1 MPHLFSRFEMLVGPE
16 ALTKLKNAHVCVLG
30 LGGVGG
36 HATEALVRSGV
47 GTLTLVDHDTVSL
60 TNLNR
65 QIIATQST
73 LHQKK
78 TDAMEARAKDIN
90 PDIRIIKKD
99 LFFSAEN
106 IDTLD
111 FDTYDYIIDAID
123 SVSSKLTLIEEAK
136 KSHTPIISSMGTGN
150 KLNPQKL
157 VITDIFKTSVCPL
170 ARVMRTELR
179 RRGIAELKVVY
190 SPEPPLKAAEG
201 DEASTRRHIP
211 GSTAFVPACAGLII
225 ASEVIRDLIDIQ

>member
-136 KSHTPIISSMGTGN
+136 KSQLHGN
-150 KLNPQKL
+150 GK
-157 VITDIFKTSVCPL
+157 
-170 ARVMRTELR
+170 
-179 RRGIAELKVVY
+179 
-190 SPEPPLKAAEG
+190 
-201 DEASTRRHIP
+201 
-211 GSTAFVPACAGLII
+211 
-225 ASEVIRDLIDIQ
+225 